1 MIGVGDVDG
10 LTAADLVHRRL
21 STMPATTTVAD
32 VRAFFA
38 SSTSHHVALLTD
50 GERYVGSID
59 AGTIP
64 DEVDDSAP
72 ASDFA
77 QPGPRVD
84 PGAPAASARDA
95 ALAEATLR
103 VAVVDGGGALVGIV
117 AVTSGRD
124 GFCGT

>member
-1 MIGVGDVDG
+1 VIGVDQVDG

-21 STMPATTTVAD
+21 STMPAAATVAE
-32 VRAFFA
+32 VRAFFG

-59 AGTIP
+59 AGAIA
-64 DEVDDSAP
+64 DDVDDSAP
-72 ASDFA
+72 AAPFA
-77 QPGPRVD
+77 QPGPRVE
-84 PGAPAASARDA
+84 PGDPAAGARDA
-95 ALAEATLR
+95 ALAQASLR

-117 AVTSGRD
+117 AVTLGRD

>member
-21 STMPATTTVAD
+21 STMAAAATVSE

-64 DEVDDSAP
+64 DDVDDSAP
-72 ASDFA
+72 AADFA
-77 QPGPRVD
+77 QPGPRVG

-95 ALAEATLR
+95 ALAQETLR
-103 VAVVDGGGALVGIV
+103 VAVVEDSGALVGIV